1 MDKNLE
7 QAVEQLS
14 KGVAPETVHVLWL
27 TAETLEKTREL
38 SDSYSL
44 EIVDLTPES
53 VERVKKG
60 ESTVLQESPVAIDRA
75 SLAAVCREI
84 LSTLLGKVGKD
95 MDPEV
100 LKMLEGIDWDALVDD
115 HAATLAGTRP
125 QEFLNYIYDNANGA
139 DPDTLSRF
147 IFPVLSWA
155 LRVFIGNAAKS
166 KAASLDQDSLEDRK
180 YGYKPHC
187 PICGGDPVMARISE
201 TNFNGSVR
209 SLVCGTCGASWYWN
223 RIGCPYWETNA
234 TRDLRYVHDKDDLDH
249 RLYVC
254 DHCGEILPTVFEHED
269 EFNRTPDELELVKL
283 GDLQMAYEA
292 GQEKPLN

>member
-100 LKMLEGIDWDALVDD
+100 LKMLEGID
-115 HAATLAGTRP
+115 GTRSWMTTRRRLP
-125 QEFLNYIYDNANGA
+125 A
-139 DPDTLSRF
+139 
-147 IFPVLSWA
+147 PV
-155 LRVFIGNAAKS
+155 R
-166 KAASLDQDSLEDRK
+166 
-180 YGYKPHC
+180 
-187 PICGGDPVMARISE
+187 
-201 TNFNGSVR
+201 R
-209 SLVCGTCGASWYWN
+209 SS
-223 RIGCPYWETNA
+223 
-234 TRDLRYVHDKDDLDH
+234 
-249 RLYVC
+249 
-254 DHCGEILPTVFEHED
+254 
-269 EFNRTPDELELVKL
+269 
-283 GDLQMAYEA
+283 
-292 GQEKPLN
+292 

>member
-44 EIVDLTPES
+44 EIIDLTPES

-187 PICGGDPVMARISE
+187 PICGGDPVKRISMARFAASSAAPAALPGTGTASAARTAKRTRRVTSVMSTIRTTWITAS
-201 TNFNGSVR
+201 TCATTAVR
-209 SLVCGTCGASWYWN
+209 SSRPCSS
-223 RIGCPYWETNA
+223 
-234 TRDLRYVHDKDDLDH
+234 TRMNLTGLRTSLSS
-249 RLYVC
+249 
-254 DHCGEILPTVFEHED
+254 
-269 EFNRTPDELELVKL
+269 
-283 GDLQMAYEA
+283 
-292 GQEKPLN
+292 

>member
-7 QAVEQLS
+7 QTVEQLS

-166 KAASLDQDSLEDRK
+166 KAASLDQDSLEIGR
-180 YGYKPHC
+180 
-187 PICGGDPVMARISE
+187 
-201 TNFNGSVR
+201 
-209 SLVCGTCGASWYWN
+209 ASC
-223 RIGCPYWETNA
+223 RE
-234 TRDLRYVHDKDDLDH
+234 RV
-249 RLYVC
+249 
-254 DHCGEILPTVFEHED
+254 
-269 EFNRTPDELELVKL
+269 
-283 GDLQMAYEA
+283 
-292 GQEKPLN
+292 